1 MNASRHQSSR
11 GTGRRSVGWPPRR
24 AAWVAVPVVA
34 GTAVA
39 AAAVLATAQGLLQPD
54 PALPADRMNTS
65 VGIPVPA
72 MAQRCPNQALADPGG
87 ERWCLPSGVTAATL
101 EDWYAMTLPPHQEAP
116 GLRWCVQ
123 QVEADGSLRS
133 IWSDGSGLLGYDLPT
148 RLSGRP
154 GSVAPGEEGPVVE
167 VFRSLDHSCPAAA
180 RSSRGKE

>member
-1 MNASRHQSSR
+1 MNAFRHQSSR
-11 GTGRRSVGWPPRR
+11 GTGARRSAGWPPRR

-39 AAAVLATAQGLLQPD
+39 AAVLAPALGLLQPD
-54 PALPADRMNTS
+54 PPLPADRVHTS

-72 MAQRCPNQALADPGG
+72 MAQRCPNQALAGPGG

-123 QVEADGSLRS
+123 QVQADGSLRS

-148 RLSGRP
+148 RQSARP
-154 GSVAPGEEGPVVE
+154 GSVAPGEEGLVVE

-180 RSSRGKE
+180 RSSRGEE